1 VAACTI
7 VLPHISLKRIVI
19 CDWERAIGT
28 VEDGMS
34 EGDRDALKR
43 SIEALRSR
51 NPQRRRMGRD
61 IQPELSAITA
71 QSRKDM
77 IEALEGAAT
86 QAGVDVR
93 KLRATLARQQKKAV
107 DDIAALRSRADA
119 TKHPGAVTSLRFQS
133 LRGLAGRAV
142 PLNQP
147 SSLTFL
153 SEPINITA
161 NEVGGSYLVASSLT
175 PAFVQTMIDAMGP
188 DHSGE
193 YTFWYSWFNN
203 SAMSMLAQVSTALEL
218 NGNLFAQAVTFCGDD
233 SVDCYIDG
241 GLSIGFS
248 LNDLI
253 TESRSY
259 HFATLGAK
267 ATFIG
272 LDSKTKFF
280 DNEDHGMSIDG
291 FIVPPNTELVISV
304 WVQFSF
310 NFSAAGDGNA
320 SVGNADFASDGN
332 SVSVPGVVLI
342 TTPIQVV
349 IQ

>member
-1 VAACTI
+1 
-7 VLPHISLKRIVI
+7 
-19 CDWERAIGT
+19 
-28 VEDGMS
+28 MS
-34 EGDRDALKR
+34 EVDRDALKR

-51 NPQRRRMGRD
+51 PSRHRARRN
-61 IQPELSAITA
+61 IQPELSAITT
-71 QSRKDM
+71 QSRTDM
-77 IEALEGAAT
+77 VEILEGAAT
-86 QAGVDVR
+86 QAGIDVR
-93 KLRATLARQQKKAV
+93 KLRATLARHQKNAV
-107 DDIAALRSRADA
+107 DDIAALRSQAAA
-119 TKHPGAVTSLRFQS
+119 TEHSGAVTSLRFQS
-133 LRGLAGRAV
+133 LRALAGRAV
-142 PLNQP
+142 PLDQP

-153 SEPINITA
+153 SKPVNITA
-161 NEVGGSYLVASSLT
+161 NEVGGSYLVASSLAPT
-175 PAFVQTMIDAMGP
+175 FVQTMVGATGP

-203 SAMSMLAQVSTALEL
+203 SAMPALAQVSTALEL

-241 GLSIGFS
+241 GINIGFS
-248 LNDLI
+248 PNDLI

-272 LDSKTKFF
+272 LDTKTTFF
-280 DNEDHGMSIDG
+280 DNDDHGMSMDG

-304 WVQFSF
+304 WVEFSF
-310 NFSAAGDGNA
+310 DFSAAGEGNS
-320 SVGNADFASDGN
+320 SVANADFASDGN

-342 TTPIQVV
+342 TTPVQIV